1 MPKFAVLI
9 VTAAAL
15 AAGCSSTNQR
25 AAAGGT
31 AAQEK
36 EVGVRWDDA
45 RESKHQTQFDLRV
58 GDRVQLMSD
67 GRVAPL

>member
-1 MPKFAVLI
+1 MTKLAALI
-9 VTAAAL
+9 VTVAAL
-15 AAGCSSTNQR
+15 AAGCSNMNQR
-25 AAAGGT
+25 AVAGGT

-45 RESKHQTQFDLRV
+45 RESKHQTQFDLRI